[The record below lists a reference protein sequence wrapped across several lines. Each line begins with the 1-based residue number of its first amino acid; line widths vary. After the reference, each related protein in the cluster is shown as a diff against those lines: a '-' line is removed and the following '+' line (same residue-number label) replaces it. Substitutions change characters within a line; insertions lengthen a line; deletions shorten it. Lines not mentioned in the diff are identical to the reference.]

1 MPSVNSKA
9 HQENKIKLKI
19 VRRTR
24 ESFPLAFVRC
34 MFVKWISPLENIRGS
49 KIRYIISIFLL
60 SSSAVWEMVLAL
72 RKTSSSKENCVNFVL
87 TALVTNS

>member
-24 ESFPLAFVRC
+24 ESFPLAFVRS
-34 MFVKWISPLENIRGS
+34 MFVKWISLLENIRGS
-49 KIRYIISIFLL
+49 KIRYIICIGSLKFFRGMGNG
-60 SSSAVWEMVLAL
+60 SGFA
-72 RKTSSSKENCVNFVL
+72 
-87 TALVTNS
+87 